1 MRFPRPVGV
10 LVGALVALGVL
21 AQGVPLYTDWLW
33 FQEVGYTRV
42 FTTMLSLRGALF
54 TAVALS
60 VLVFLYANLTFA
72 VRTAAPDVLWELED
86 QLGLPGRVVIEP
98 IIRRFLP
105 VVVTLISLGSGLR
118 ASAHW
123 ETLLAYLNAE
133 PFGAVDPLFG
143 RDLGFFL
150 FTLPFWRLLY
160 GWGMTLVGA
169 TILLTFV
176 LYVLQRSLVLTT
188 RGPRL
193 AAGARTHLLVLAA
206 VLLLF
211 RAAGF
216 WLDRF
221 ELVYSPR
228 GIVFGAT
235 YTDTHASLPALGILA
250 ILSLLCAAACVVQIG
265 RPRMRPVLASLVVLG
280 VVWVG
285 GLGIY
290 PALLQRFRVTPNE
303 LEAERPFITHNIR
316 MTRQAYGLNRIVEQ
330 EFPARDTLDAQA
342 IDRNEATIKNIRLWD
357 YRPLLR
363 TYGQLQEIRT
373 YYKFVDVDNDRYTIG
388 GEYRQLMLSPREL
401 SYAHLQSRIWINE
414 HLTFTHGYG
423 VVVGPVN
430 RVTPEGLPE
439 FIVKDIPPVS
449 TGGFPAITRPQIYYG
464 EIGNEVSARAHAVSG
479 ADHPSGDQNV
489 YATYEGRGGHP
500 HRVPAGQ
507 ARLRR
512 ALRRGQDPPLQRSDR
527 RQPDHDLPPGDGA
540 RAPHRALLP
549 LLTATP
555 IWL

>member
-1 MRFPRPVGV
+1 VRFPQPVGILVGV
-10 LVGALVALGVL
+10 LLAFGLL
-21 AQGVPLYTDWLW
+21 AQAIPLYTDWLW

-42 FTTMLSLRGALF
+42 FTTILSMRGALF
-54 TAVALS
+54 TAVAVA

-105 VVVTLISLGSGLR
+105 VAVTVISLGSGLR

-123 ETLLAYLNAE
+123 ETVLAYLNAE
-133 PFGAVDPLFG
+133 PFGKVDPLFG
-143 RDLGFFL
+143 RDLGFFA

-160 GWGMTLVGA
+160 GWAFALVGA
-169 TILLTFV
+169 TLLLTFV

-193 AAGARTHLLVLAA
+193 AAGARSHLLVLGAA
-206 VLLLF
+206 LLVL
-211 RAAGF
+211 RAVGF
-216 WLDRF
+216 YLDRF

-235 YTDTHASLPALGILA
+235 YTDTHATLPALAVLA
-250 ILSLLCAAACVVQIG
+250 VLALASAAVCVIQIG
-265 RPRMRPVLASLVVLG
+265 RPRMRPIAISLAALL
-280 VVWVG
+280 VVWVA

-290 PALLQRFRVTPNE
+290 PALLQRLRVTPNE
-303 LEAERPFITHNIR
+303 LEAERTYIAHNIR
-316 MTRQAYGLNRIVEQ
+316 MTRQAYGLDRIVEQ
-330 EFPARDTLDAQA
+330 EFPAEETLDARAIERNQA
-342 IDRNEATIKNIRLWD
+342 TVGNIRLWD
-357 YRPLLR
+357 HRPLLR
-363 TYGQLQEIRT
+363 TFGQLQEIRT

-439 FIVKDIPPVS
+439 FFVKDIPPVS
-449 TGGFPAITRPQIYYG
+449 TGGFPAIAQPQIYYG
-464 EIGNEVSARAHAVSG
+464 EIGNEYVLVRTRSQEL
-479 ADHPSGDQNV
+479 DYPSGDQNV
-489 YATYEGRGGHP
+489 YAAYTGRGGI
-500 HRVPAGQ
+500 
-507 ARLRR
+507 
-512 ALRRGQDPPLQRSDR
+512 
-527 RQPDHDLPPGDGA
+527 
-540 RAPHRALLP
+540 
-549 LLTATP
+549 P
-555 IWL
+555 IGS

>member
-1 MRFPRPVGV
+1 MRFPQPVGV
-10 LVGALVALGVL
+10 LVVVLVALGVL
-21 AQGVPLYTDWLW
+21 AQAIPLYTDWLW

-42 FTTMLSLRGALF
+42 FTTILSVRGALF

-123 ETLLAYLNAE
+123 ETMLAYLNAE
-133 PFGAVDPLFG
+133 PFGAGGSAVRARP
-143 RDLGFFL
+143 RASSCS
-150 FTLPFWRLLY
+150 PCRS
-160 GWGMTLVGA
+160 GA
-169 TILLTFV
+169 CCT
-176 LYVLQRSLVLTT
+176 
-188 RGPRL
+188 
-193 AAGARTHLLVLAA
+193 AGAWPWWARRCSSPSCSTCCSGVSSSPPAGRAWPPERAPTFSSWPPRSWSSGPWGSGSIASSWSTRRGGSSSGRRTRTPTPRCPPSGVLAVLAA
-206 VLLLF
+206 
-211 RAAGF
+211 
-216 WLDRF
+216 
-221 ELVYSPR
+221 
-228 GIVFGAT
+228 
-235 YTDTHASLPALGILA
+235 
-250 ILSLLCAAACVVQIG
+250 LCAATCVLQIG
-265 RPRMRPVLASLVVLG
+265 RARMRPVVASLVVLA

-303 LEAERPFITHNIR
+303 LEAERPFIAHNIR
-316 MTRQAYGLNRIVEQ
+316 MTRQAYGLDRIVEQ
-330 EFPARDTLDAQA
+330 EFPARDTLDARA

-388 GEYRQLMLSPREL
+388 REYRQLMLSPREL
-401 SYAHLQSRIWINE
+401 SYAHLQPRIWINE
-414 HLTFTHGYG
+414 HLNFTHGYG

-439 FIVKDIPPVS
+439 FFVKDIPPVS

-464 EIGNEVSARAHAVSG
+464 EIGNEYVLVRTRSKELDYSTRGTRTSTPPMKGEGASPSAPGWPSSPSPRASARSRFSS
-479 ADHPSGDQNV
+479 P
-489 YATYEGRGGHP
+489 T
-500 HRVPAGQ
+500 
-507 ARLRR
+507 
-512 ALRRGQDPPLQRSDR
+512 
-527 RQPDHDLPPGDGA
+527 
-540 RAPHRALLP
+540 
-549 LLTATP
+549 T
-555 IWL
+555 